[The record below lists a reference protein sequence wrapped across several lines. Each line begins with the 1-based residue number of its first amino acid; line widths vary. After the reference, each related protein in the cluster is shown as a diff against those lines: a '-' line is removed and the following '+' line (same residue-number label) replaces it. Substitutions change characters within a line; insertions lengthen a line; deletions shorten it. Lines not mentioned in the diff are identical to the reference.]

1 MEFVRRNKANGWR
14 YFQPHFSQWWNCGN
28 DDYHS
33 FNFSDRTKYAFLNP
47 IKFSSKAF
55 DYDEIFYR
63 LKFLRNFLFLR
74 KKLQWLAVIC
84 SCSPSKLWYL
94 WWMSSCN
101 CQYQFATRKE
111 RKENATQCENKTCL
125 EENYNWI
132 NVGPWAVHWNIKA
145 WLKLVHKVVELMRA
159 FMEPIYPPES
169 HPYCHSTLCSWP
181 ACACWG
187 NSILLK
193 RLHSF
198 IVCAWSL

>member
-33 FNFSDRTKYAFLNP
+33 FNFSDRTKYSFLNP
-47 IKFSSKAF
+47 IKFSLTTMRYF
-55 DYDEIFYR
+55 TDWW
-63 LKFLRNFLFLR
+63 KFLRNFLFLR

-132 NVGPWAVHWNIKA
+132 NVGPWAVHWNKS
-145 WLKLVHKVVELMRA
+145 LVEIG
-159 FMEPIYPPES
+159 P
-169 HPYCHSTLCSWP
+169 
-181 ACACWG
+181 
-187 NSILLK
+187 
-193 RLHSF
+193 
-198 IVCAWSL
+198 